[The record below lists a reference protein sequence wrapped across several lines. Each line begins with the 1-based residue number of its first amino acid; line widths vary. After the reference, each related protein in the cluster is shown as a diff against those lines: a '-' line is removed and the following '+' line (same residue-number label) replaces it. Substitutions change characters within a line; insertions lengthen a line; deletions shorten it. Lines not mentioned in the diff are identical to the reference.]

1 MNKNTEDEIWQN
13 ADIVTFS
20 GGGVASNSLVA
31 RFLATLQG
39 ENFYEIL
46 RFRHSEGFSPKNL
59 LGYAQN
65 DVVSLPL
72 QGRGCPQD
80 RRGFDNT
87 RTKVAAFTLAEVLIT
102 LGIIGIVAA
111 LTLPNLV
118 LKYQKSRDLNRL
130 KKVYAELVQV
140 FRSASQHVNLYSVG
154 NDWENTNEVVNA
166 IKPYLHYSKAYDM
179 VNVYSASKSMCYEP
193 GKFVSSVKGSGS
205 YVWLTKV
212 GISNPIA
219 GNTASILLNNG
230 ACVGFNRQ
238 GKTDRTIIL
247 DINGPS
253 QLPNMVGKDVFF
265 YMINK
270 DNMLL
275 PKGFDL
281 KYSQIT
287 SSSSSGHGCAC
298 DKVTKKCGAGM
309 YCAARIWR
317 DGWQINYY

>member
-1 MNKNTEDEIWQN
+1 MAKRRYSNL
-13 ADIVTFS
+13 F
-20 GGGVASNSLVA
+20 GGGVASISLVT
-31 RFLATLQG
+31 RLST
-39 ENFYEIL
+39 IL
-46 RFRHSEGFSPKNL
+46 RSVKNNEFCHFEQSRHLER
-59 LGYAQN
+59 
-65 DVVSLPL
+65 
-72 QGRGCPQD
+72 GREDGRSGVCLFNV
-80 RRGFDNT
+80 RLRE
-87 RTKVAAFTLAEVLIT
+87 RSHIKAAFTLPEILIT
-102 LGIIGIVAA
+102 IGIIGIVAA
-111 LTLPNLV
+111 MTVPNLV